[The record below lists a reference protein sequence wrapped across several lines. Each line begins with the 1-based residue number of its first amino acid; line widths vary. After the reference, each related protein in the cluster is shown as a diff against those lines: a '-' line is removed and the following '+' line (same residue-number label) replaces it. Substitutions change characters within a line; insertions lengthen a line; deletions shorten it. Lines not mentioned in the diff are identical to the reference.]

1 MRVEAYGIVIT
12 DHARLFGRDQLVCDI
27 WHYLPVLEMKPGALR
42 NGAPFQDLPPAVS
55 VVRNQIL
62 KQAKGDR
69 AFVELLILAKDVG
82 LDTLEIACEVALA
95 HGVLTAAVVM
105 NELR

>member
-1 MRVEAYGIVIT
+1 
-12 DHARLFGRDQLVCDI
+12 
-27 WHYLPVLEMKPGALR
+27 MKPGALR